1 MDDISLKLG
10 QDIGSLASQSEAD
23 ASTLNNIDAGRQEIS
38 SVDINEE
45 AISLIQYNQA
55 LAASARFMT
64 TADEVLDTII
74 NNMGLAGR

>member
-1 MDDISLKLG
+1 
-10 QDIGSLASQSEAD
+10 
-23 ASTLNNIDAGRQEIS
+23 
-38 SVDINEE
+38 VDINEE